1 MAVTSRG
8 GPHGNRRG
16 LQLLA
21 GKPDFRDHLGRADF
35 LRVHQRP
42 QGKNSGTKMVYVG
55 LKDETRIKDLIAFFK
70 QFDAAKKKT
79 Q

>member
-1 MAVTSRG
+1 
-8 GPHGNRRG
+8 
-16 LQLLA
+16 
-21 GKPDFRDHLGRADF
+21 
-35 LRVHQRP
+35 
-42 QGKNSGTKMVYVG
+42 MVYVG